1 MDAIKSACGLC
12 FLQDKTGGRRITTP
26 SAHEDGSHLKAQ
38 MGTLKSTPLKRPRS
52 AVTLKAVAQHLG
64 LTPGTVS
71 AVLNNS
77 SAARSIP
84 EHTRKRIVAAAR
96 ELNYRPNFL
105 ARSLRVQRTFS
116 IGVIAEEIG
125 DAYGGMVVSGIEAYL
140 SEKNYFFFTVAHR
153 HDARLLEA
161 YSDMLL
167 ARGIE
172 GFITIDTSIA
182 EPPVLPTIAVAG
194 HQRMENVTNIILDHR
209 RAAELGLHHLKQLG
223 HTRIAFL
230 KGQEKSSDSATRWAA
245 IEEAARR
252 FEITI
257 DPGIVMRLEG
267 VDSTPELGYPYGKAL
282 LARNV
287 PFTAL
292 FAYNDISAIGA
303 MRAFQEAGRRVP
315 EDISVVGFDDIAL
328 ASFSIPTLTTV
339 RQPLLK
345 MGRIAAQTLIN
356 RIEEREGYL
365 PEIAVEPEMV
375 VRASTTTAPAL

>member
-1 MDAIKSACGLC
+1 MAIS
-12 FLQDKTGGRRITTP
+12 
-26 SAHEDGSHLKAQ
+26 
-38 MGTLKSTPLKRPRS
+38 KSTQTRKSRNP
-52 AVTLKAVAQHLG
+52 VTLKAVAQHLG

-84 EHTRKRIVAAAR
+84 EHTRKRILTAAR

-125 DAYGGMVVSGIEAYL
+125 DAYGGMIVNGIEQFL

-153 HDARLLEA
+153 HNPKLLET
-161 YSDMLL
+161 YSEMLL

-172 GFITIDTSIA
+172 ALITIDTSIGA
-182 EPPVLPTIAVAG
+182 TPLLPTVAVAG
-194 HQRMENVTNIILDHR
+194 HQTVENVTNIVLDHHH
-209 RAAELGLHHLKQLG
+209 AAQLALCHLQQLG

-230 KGQEKSSDSATRWAA
+230 RGQEKSSDSASRWAA
-245 IEEAARR
+245 IEQVAR
-252 FEITI
+252 EIGITI
-257 DPGIVMRLEG
+257 QPELVLQLEG
-267 VDSTPELGYPYGKAL
+267 MDSTPELGYPYGKAL
-282 LARNV
+282 LARNI

-303 MRAFQEAGRRVP
+303 IRAFQEAGRRVP
-315 EDISVVGFDDIAL
+315 QDISVVGFDDISL
-328 ASFSIPTLTTV
+328 ASFAIPTLTTV

-345 MGRIAAQTLIN
+345 MGRIAAQTVID
-356 RIEEREGYL
+356 RIEERASFV
-365 PEIAVEPEMV
+365 PEIAVQPELIA
-375 VRASTTTAPAL
+375 RASTARARAS